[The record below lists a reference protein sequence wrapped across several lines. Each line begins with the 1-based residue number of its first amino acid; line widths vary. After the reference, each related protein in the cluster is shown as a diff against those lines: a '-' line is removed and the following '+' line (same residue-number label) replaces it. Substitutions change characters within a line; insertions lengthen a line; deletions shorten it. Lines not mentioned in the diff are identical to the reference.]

1 LSVWNC
7 CSSVPE
13 ASLIMLF
20 QTFTPW

>member
-1 LSVWNC
+1 LSVWNG